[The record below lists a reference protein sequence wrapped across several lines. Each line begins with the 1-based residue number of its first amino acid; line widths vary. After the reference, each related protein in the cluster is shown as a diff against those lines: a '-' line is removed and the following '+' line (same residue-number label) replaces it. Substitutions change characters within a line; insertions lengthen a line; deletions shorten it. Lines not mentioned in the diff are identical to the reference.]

1 MAVLYK
7 KVNYLLSTVYP
18 DYDNDTGFMR
28 GNLTRLT
35 VGDLF
40 NRTPGVLQSLNVTVN
55 DDYPWEIAL
64 DKNMLQTP
72 HILDISVAWT
82 PILQDLPRSGFI
94 GDDDTLIQ
102 RNIFVPVGQNNNQNT
117 PTNNPTT
124 PNESQ
129 NNGNTGGTPD
139 IPGSDLIREY
149 YGGR

>member
-64 DKNMLQTP
+64 EKNCLLYTSP
-72 HILDISVAWT
+72 S
-82 PILQDLPRSGFI
+82 PRDRQKS
-94 GDDDTLIQ
+94 
-102 RNIFVPVGQNNNQNT
+102 RMP
-117 PTNNPTT
+117 
-124 PNESQ
+124 S
-129 NNGNTGGTPD
+129 
-139 IPGSDLIREY
+139 SA
-149 YGGR
+149 